1 MAEPRVLIAED
12 DEALLSLIS
21 RRLDRAGF
29 QNDQATD
36 GRVALSLIDQNEYDL
51 VLSDIYM
58 PGATGLE
65 ILRAAKLRDAHLQV
79 VIMTA
84 AATLENAI
92 EALNNGAFGY
102 LTKPFHHLAVID
114 NMVARALE
122 FRQLIKDNLRMAEI
136 QRRRGDMLEEEVTD
150 RIQRYSSQQRVMLDL
165 LSHLTDGIVLTEP
178 GGEVILTNAA
188 ADEWLD
194 KEMEALD
201 RPIRQ
206 YLAEL
211 WKQTAATSQLIH
223 VGDTLL
229 RISAADISPERHAE
243 QGASSK
249 QLEQQVSAFK
259 QVLSRMSEG
268 EEVADLLMQQ
278 ITSLEALTDRTQLAE
293 NDQVSVV
300 DEVDAEWTEIDP
312 GSMVDLKPTKK
323 ASDLTT

>member
-1 MAEPRVLIAED
+1 
-12 DEALLSLIS
+12 
-21 RRLDRAGF
+21 
-29 QNDQATD
+29 
-36 GRVALSLIDQNEYDL
+36 
-51 VLSDIYM
+51 
-58 PGATGLE
+58 
-65 ILRAAKLRDAHLQV
+65 
-79 VIMTA
+79 
-84 AATLENAI
+84 
-92 EALNNGAFGY
+92 
-102 LTKPFHHLAVID
+102 
-114 NMVARALE
+114 
-122 FRQLIKDNLRMAEI
+122 
-136 QRRRGDMLEEEVTD
+136 
-150 RIQRYSSQQRVMLDL
+150 
-165 LSHLTDGIVLTEP
+165 
-178 GGEVILTNAA
+178 
-188 ADEWLD
+188 
-194 KEMEALD
+194 
-201 RPIRQ
+201 
-206 YLAEL
+206 L

-229 RISAADISPERHAE
+229 RISAADISPERKLVTLHAE